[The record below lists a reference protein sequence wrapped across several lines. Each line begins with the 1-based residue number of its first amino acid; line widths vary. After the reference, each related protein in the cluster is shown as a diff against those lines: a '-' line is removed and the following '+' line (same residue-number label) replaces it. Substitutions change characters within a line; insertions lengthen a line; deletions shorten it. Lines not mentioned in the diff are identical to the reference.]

1 MAAVELPHADHD
13 QGLLVGCWLL
23 VAGPCVVAKT
33 KLRIPDAT
41 TTLLLPAPS
50 RHTTQRQPPVAMN
63 GYPPPMGAPV
73 SAWRPVK
80 TADGK
85 EYYHNA
91 ATNATTWDKPDELK
105 DEVEVRCIHL
115 SSTE

>member
-23 VAGPCVVAKT
+23 ALASSP
-33 KLRIPDAT
+33 KLNFEFQSPDAT
-41 TTLLLPAPS
+41 LDLSAPS

-63 GYPPPMGAPV
+63 GYPPPMGAPI

-105 DEVEVRCIHL
+105 DEVEVRCSHL

>member
-1 MAAVELPHADHD
+1 MQTTTRV
-13 QGLLVGCWLL
+13 CWLL
-23 VAGPCVVAKT
+23 AAGPCVVAKT

-41 TTLLLPAPS
+41 F
-50 RHTTQRQPPVAMN
+50 TTQRQPPVAMN

-73 SAWRPVK
+73 SAWRAVK

-105 DEVEVRCIHL
+105 DEVEVRCSHSHL
-115 SSTE
+115 HGIIQC

>member
-13 QGLLVGCWLL
+13 QGLLV
-23 VAGPCVVAKT
+23 AGPCVVVAVVAKT

-63 GYPPPMGAPV
+63 GYPPPMGAPI
-73 SAWRPVK
+73 SAWRAVK